1 MSHRYTRLRYHYV
14 FATKNR
20 ETLISAPWQPKLH
33 AYFGGVARNLEI
45 VPIMI
50 GGVADHVHAFVEM
63 PPTLSV
69 SMAIMKLKANTS
81 KWLNEQP
88 EFDGRFAW
96 QEGYGAFT
104 VGESQVAQTIRY
116 IEQQAA
122 HHKKRTF
129 QDELKAFA
137 KKHGLEWQ
145 GDGRVA

>member
-20 ETLISAPWQPKLH
+20 ETLLSGPWALKLH
-33 AYFGGVARNLEI
+33 AYLGGVARNLEI

-50 GGVADHVHAFVEM
+50 GGVADHVHTFVEM
-63 PPTLSV
+63 PPTLCV
-69 SMAIMKLKANTS
+69 STAIMKLKANTS

-104 VGESQVAQTIRY
+104 LGESQVAQTIRY
-116 IEQQAA
+116 IERQAE
-122 HHKKRTF
+122 HHKKRSF

-137 KKHGLEWQ
+137 KRHGLIWQ
-145 GDGRVA
+145 GDGRAP

>member
-14 FATKNR
+14 FATKRR
-20 ETLISAPWQPKLH
+20 EATVTAPWVPKLH
-33 AYFGGVARNLEI
+33 AYIGGVARNLDI

-69 SMAIMKLKANTS
+69 STAIMKLKANSS
-81 KWLNEQP
+81 KWLNEQDD
-88 EFDGRFAW
+88 FAGGFAW

-116 IEQQAA
+116 IERQAE

-137 KKHGLEWQ
+137 RKHGLVWQ